1 MPLFQNSN
9 IFEHICH
16 SCHKGK
22 PGPFIQCYSV
32 LAGQNRTGQYF
43 CMYQH
48 AILCNLSKRTGV
60 LRKPFLYL
68 YCFPFALVHCLCIG
82 ALLNWCSYNWSLVI
96 GILVYFRKQ
105 LVDLDTSVHNG
116 HLQLF
121 LGRKFN
127 FHQQITATQTQNT
140 NTESKHRTQT
150 QNTNTEHK
158 HKTRECITGIC
169 CFSLEG
175 SSTILSPFTLLG
187 N

>member
-1 MPLFQNSN
+1 MHVYTCNIMQFVEAYRGPTEAISVFVLF
-9 IFEHICH
+9 
-16 SCHKGK
+16 
-22 PGPFIQCYSV
+22 P
-32 LAGQNRTGQYF
+32 
-43 CMYQH
+43 
-48 AILCNLSKRTGV
+48 
-60 LRKPFLYL
+60 
-68 YCFPFALVHCLCIG
+68 LCIG

-175 SSTILSPFTLLG
+175 SSTILSPFTLLC